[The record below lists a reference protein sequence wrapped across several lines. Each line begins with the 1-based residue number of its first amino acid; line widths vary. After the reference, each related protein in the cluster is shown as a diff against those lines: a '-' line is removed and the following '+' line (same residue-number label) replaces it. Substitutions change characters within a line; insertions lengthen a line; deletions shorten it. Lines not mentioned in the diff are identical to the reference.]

1 MTTPQMDASVAA
13 REIVSS
19 RVINAS
25 PEAVFAAFADPARLA
40 RWWGPSGFT
49 NTFET
54 FEFRAGG
61 NWRFVMHGPD
71 GTNYPNESVF
81 KRIEAPAL
89 IVFDHV
95 CAPLFTMTITLQD
108 RGGQTCLTWRMLF
121 ESAQLRDAIAKY
133 AVPGNE
139 QNFDRLQAE
148 LGLHQA
154 R

>member
-1 MTTPQMDASVAA
+1 MTTPPFDPSAAAS
-13 REIVSS
+13 EIISS
-19 RVINAS
+19 RVINA
-25 PEAVFAAFADPARLA
+25 PPGTVFAAFSDPARLV

-54 FEFRAGG
+54 FEFQAGG

-81 KRIEAPAL
+81 KRIEAPGL

-95 CAPLFTMTITLQD
+95 CAPVFTMTITLQD
-108 RGGQTCLTWRMLF
+108 QGGQTRLTWRMRF
-121 ESAQLRDAIAKY
+121 ESAELRDAVEKY
-133 AVPGNE
+133 VVPANE

-148 LGLHQA
+148 LGLSA
-154 R
+154 